1 MRPCRAQEY
10 QFTWSGNRLLFS
22 QISPDPTYSVAP
34 THFLDPSP
42 TIQPSI
48 FEPDISISPSPEA
61 TPMPP
66 YFSYAF
72 QLNQSYPKI
81 ESDLPLQVFTVNQQ
95 PLFWNSARVLASL
108 PLEVE
113 WYFSREFLPFLSES
127 PGYDL
132 WRYFSLFSEI
142 WTFYQQPIWLTQI
155 NTLLQNTDTFQEILA
170 IREEDKSL
178 TLSFRF
184 LQERLQPVRLWLS
197 CQDEN
202 GAILQEEL
210 LQQKD
215 SFLWQGASFSLFLG
229 EAEPGTQLLFS
240 LPENSCNSELSLRS
254 QQQDAVFSDRSP
266 AVPII
271 PVEELR

>member
-1 MRPCRAQEY
+1 MRPCRALEY
-10 QFTWSGNRLLFS
+10 QFIWSGNRLLFS
-22 QISPDPTYSVAP
+22 QISTDSTVSLTPILTA
-34 THFLDPSP
+34 
-42 TIQPSI
+42 QPSI
-48 FEPDISISPSPEA
+48 LEPEVSISPNPEP
-61 TPMPP
+61 TPTPA

-72 QLNQSYPKI
+72 QLNQPYPSI
-81 ESDLPLQVFTVNQQ
+81 DSDLPLQVFTLNQQ
-95 PLFWNSARVLASL
+95 PLFWNSVRVLASL

-132 WRYFSLFSEI
+132 WRYFSLFPEI
-142 WTFYQQPIWLTQI
+142 WTFYQQPLWLAEI
-155 NTLLQNTDTFQEILA
+155 RNTSPNTDRFEEILA
-170 IREEDKSL
+170 IREEDGSL
-178 TLSFRF
+178 TLNFRF

-202 GAILQEEL
+202 GVILQEEF

-266 AVPII
+266 AVAII
-271 PVEELR
+271 SVEELR